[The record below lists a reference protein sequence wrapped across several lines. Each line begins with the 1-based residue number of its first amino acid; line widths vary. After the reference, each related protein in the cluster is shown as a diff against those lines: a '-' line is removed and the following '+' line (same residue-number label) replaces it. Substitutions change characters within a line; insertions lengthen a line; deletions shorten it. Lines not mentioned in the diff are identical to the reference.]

1 MIINLKYYTYDCGTS
16 TSVKEIYHLMILVIM
31 EMLGMMK
38 MTTILQ
44 FNDDGLMML
53 GITRTSGQGR
63 PNCLEIPVSL
73 ASLPSTYH
81 QRNVVHLLQMLTLII
96 KIQSKDREPI
106 ISQG

>member
-1 MIINLKYYTYDCGTS
+1 MVDYDKSWFDNCVTIEDIFMIINLKYYTYDCGTS

-63 PNCLEIPVSL
+63 PNCLEIPVSF

-81 QRNVVHLLQMLTLII
+81 QRNVADGW
-96 KIQSKDREPI
+96 QS
-106 ISQG
+106 